1 MRTTTM
7 LLVLLGFAACAKGK
21 DPPATTEMVFFR
33 GTAASDPLQYVFG
46 DAEGC
51 PKPKC
56 EVGKTVSEVLPAA
69 PARLNAFALDEHEV
83 TNRQYKYCVEIGEC
97 DDLPGYNV
105 DIANIDS
112 YFDNPKYDD
121 YPVVNVSWN
130 MASEYC
136 AFMGK
141 RLPTELEWEY
151 AVRAA
156 GQTTGGWPFG
166 DTGEACQGSNIN
178 AVYCGGKDKPTPVK
192 AASDDAIAVAGVG
205 TVYDLVGNVSEWMSH
220 GVDTYITCTKDDT
233 FVAECAAGCEADCPD
248 PIDDAAGAAACRT
261 ACRHCAYCDPE
272 AVPPA
277 TVDCFTVCDGL
288 AMCVKLPDSAFIP
301 VDYQFGSDQRKM
313 YRGGNFHVSEDES
326 DAGSYGVCTLR
337 SSSRNKR
344 MTNTESTSWLGFRCA
359 MDL

>member
-1 MRTTTM
+1 MRTMTI
-7 LLVLLGFAACAKGK
+7 LLLLAGFAGCAKGK

-33 GTAASDPLQYVFG
+33 GTAANDPLEYVFG

-51 PKPKC
+51 PKPQC
-56 EVGKTVSEVLPAA
+56 IEGATVSEVFPTA
-69 PARLNAFALDEHEV
+69 PAKLAAFALDEHEV

-112 YFDNPKYDD
+112 YFNNAKYDD

-130 MASEYC
+130 MAAEYC

-156 GQTTGGWPFG
+156 GKTTGGWPFG
-166 DTGEACQGSNIN
+166 ATAEACQGTTIN
-178 AVYCGGKDKPTPVK
+178 TVYCGGKDKPTPVMG
-192 AASDDAIAVAGVG
+192 ASDDAIAIDGVG
-205 TVYDLVGNVSEWMSH
+205 TVYDLMGNVSEWMNH
-220 GVDTYITCTKDDT
+220 GVDTYITCAKDDA
-233 FVAECAAGCEADCPD
+233 FVAQCAAGCEADCPD
-248 PIDDAAGAAACRT
+248 PLDDAQAAADCRND
-261 ACRHCAYCDPE
+261 CRRCDYCNPE
-272 AVPPA
+272 ATTPGRD
-277 TVDCFTVCDGL
+277 DCFMVCGDL
-288 AMCVKLPDSAFIP
+288 AMCVKLPESAFIP
-301 VDYQFGSDQRKM
+301 PTYAFGADQRKM
-313 YRGGNFHVSEDES
+313 YRGGNFHVSEDEP
-326 DAGSYGVCTLR
+326 DASSYGVCTLR